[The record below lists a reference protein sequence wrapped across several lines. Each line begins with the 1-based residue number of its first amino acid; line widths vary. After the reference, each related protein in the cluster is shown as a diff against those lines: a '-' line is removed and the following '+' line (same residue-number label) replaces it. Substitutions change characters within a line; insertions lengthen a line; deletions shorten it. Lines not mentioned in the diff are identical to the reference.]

1 MHTGV
6 QELHCTRHY
15 SQQYKRLC
23 YTYNV
28 PLASSTNAFTGVTLY
43 TAFMKQQSR
52 RYSLNSEGTI
62 TMSLLLNHSTHRN
75 DQTAT

>member
-1 MHTGV
+1 M
-6 QELHCTRHY
+6 Y
-15 SQQYKRLC
+15 SI
-23 YTYNV
+23 

-43 TAFMKQQSR
+43 TAYVKEQSR

-62 TMSLLLNHSTHRN
+62 TMSLLLNHSPPRN